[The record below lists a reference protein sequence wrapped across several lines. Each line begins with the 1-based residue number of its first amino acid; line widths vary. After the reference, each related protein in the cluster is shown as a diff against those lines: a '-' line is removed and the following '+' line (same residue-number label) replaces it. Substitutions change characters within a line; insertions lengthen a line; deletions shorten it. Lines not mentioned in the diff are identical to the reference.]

1 VISTFAVV
9 VWPLLGGVGLLLLL
23 TAQPIGRPRPSLAA
37 RLAALRPDAPPDVP
51 EATSFANPTLERLLV
66 PPLRAAGSVG
76 LRLAEL
82 AGIPT
87 ERLAHRLRLAGEPG
101 GPALH
106 AGQKVFGAL
115 VGLGLLPAFN
125 QLGITPFGRW
135 PAWLWL
141 AAAVAGFLTPDAEL
155 ARKINRRRRELLVGL
170 GAASEFLA
178 LAVSAG
184 CGLEQALAE
193 AAQAGSG
200 PFFAE
205 LSRRLSL
212 ARLHGH
218 QGVDAITHMAQ
229 EIDLPELAALAG
241 ALQSGARQGTPVLQ
255 TLRAQAH
262 AARERRRLGL
272 LEAGERAQVTMIVP
286 VATLI
291 FPAFFLVI
299 LWPASVALLRLSNG

>member
-1 VISTFAVV
+1 MVSMAEVV
-9 VWPLLGGVGLLLLL
+9 LWPLLAGVGLLLLL

-37 RLAALRPDAPPDVP
+37 RLAALQPNTPPQER
-51 EATSFANPTLERLLV
+51 EASAFASPTLERLLA
-66 PPLRAAGSVG
+66 PPLRAAGTVG

-82 AGIPT
+82 AGVPT
-87 ERLAHRLRLAGEPG
+87 DRLARRMRLAGEPG

-106 AGQKVFGAL
+106 VGQKVLAGV

-125 QLGITPFGRW
+125 QLGVTPFGHW

-141 AAAVAGFLTPDAEL
+141 VSGVAGFLAPDADL
-155 ARKINRRRRELLVGL
+155 ARKAARRRRALLAGL
-170 GAASEFLA
+170 GAATQFLA

-193 AAQAGSG
+193 AAQAGTG
-200 PFFAE
+200 PFFTE

-212 ARLHGH
+212 ARLESR
-218 QGVDAITHMAQ
+218 QGVDALETMAA

-241 ALQSGARQGTPVLQ
+241 ALQAGSHQGTPVLQ
-255 TLRAQAH
+255 TLRAQAS

-272 LEAGERAQVTMIVP
+272 LEAGERAQVTMIIP

-299 LWPASVALLRLSNG
+299 LWPASVALLRLSNS